1 MQTMTKMSTEAVKN
15 AANEHLA
22 NVEEILS
29 AVAMSQTDFD
39 PVVIEQLKKSY
50 EESYELLRTVSP
62 LNEDGEIEYGE
73 DA

>member
-1 MQTMTKMSTEAVKN
+1 MQTVTKKTTEAVKN

-22 NVEEILS
+22 NVEELLS
-29 AVAMSQTDFD
+29 SVAMGQTDFD
-39 PVVIEQLKKSY
+39 PVVVEQLKSSY
-50 EESYELLRTVSP
+50 TEAYELLRTVSP

>member
-1 MQTMTKMSTEAVKN
+1 MTKMSTEAVKN

-22 NVEEILS
+22 NVEEILR
-29 AVAMSQTDFD
+29 AIALGQTDFD
-39 PVVIEQLKKSY
+39 PVITEQLKTSY
-50 EESYELLRTVSP
+50 TEAYELLRTVSP